1 MHYEHAPITEAIIA
15 IGCELPAEIR
25 LEDLL
30 KVHAQLKSDYP
41 KRAEQFTVQFHIE
54 MAEPQGKVSPREVIG
69 YQLVSEDGKRIVRLT
84 LSEFGFSQL
93 APYDRWETLRA
104 EAKRTWDV
112 YESVLHPRRITRA
125 AVRYI
130 NRIDIPN
137 ASGTGVDLDV
147 YFRTAPK
154 IAPELPQLMKT
165 YFVRVELPIR
175 GSNGVLIITETAVP
189 PASPAVISA
198 VLDLD
203 AIVQNVD
210 LDVAQG
216 WRIIDELRDEKNA
229 AFEACI
235 TDATRDLIK

>member
-1 MHYEHAPITEAIIA
+1 MHYEHAPITEAVIA
-15 IGCELPAEIR
+15 IGCELPPEIR
-25 LEDLL
+25 VEDLL
-30 KVHAQLKSDYP
+30 KVHGQLKSDYP
-41 KRAEQFTVQFHIE
+41 KQVEQFKFNIE
-54 MAEPQGKVSPREVIG
+54 LAELQGKVGTREVIG
-69 YQLVSEDGKRIVRLT
+69 YQLSEDGKRSVRLT
-84 LSEFGFSQL
+84 LSEFGFSHL
-93 APYDRWETLRA
+93 APYDRWETFRA

-137 ASGTGVDLDV
+137 PTGTGVDLDV
-147 YFRTAPK
+147 YFRTAPR
-154 IAPELPQLMKT
+154 IAPELPQTMKT

-175 GSNGVLIITETAVP
+175 GPNGILIITETAVP
-189 PASPAVISA
+189 PASPNVISA

-210 LDVAQG
+210 LDVAG
-216 WRIIDELRDEKNA
+216 AWRTIDELRGEKNA